1 MKKISMAL
9 LISLTMI
16 SCGNGAERVKGLV
29 MIGNKPYKMVY
40 ITLDGTQ
47 VKTLIPADS
56 SVSVI
61 PDNATYQEGKQ
72 TTTTIVVP

>member
-1 MKKISMAL
+1 MKKQAMAL

-16 SCGNGAERVKGLV
+16 SCSDGAERVKGLV

-40 ITLDGTQ
+40 ITLDGSQ
-47 VKTLIPADS
+47 IKTLIPADS

-61 PDNATYQEGKQ
+61 PANATYQEGKT